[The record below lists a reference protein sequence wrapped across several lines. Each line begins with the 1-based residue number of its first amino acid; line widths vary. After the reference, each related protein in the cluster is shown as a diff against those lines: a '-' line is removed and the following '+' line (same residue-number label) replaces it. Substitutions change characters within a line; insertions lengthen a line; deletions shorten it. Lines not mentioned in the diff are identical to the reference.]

1 MSKPGRTAKNLPQF
15 LDNQLKSYAI
25 AAGATGVAL
34 LALAQPSG
42 AEVIYTPAHAPIP
55 SRYFPT
61 YLDINGD
68 GIPDFRFNN
77 FAESGSHDASDFL
90 YVDAL
95 TGGVITVSPGFASAL
110 PKGELIGPSG
120 QFVHG
125 TCFMAGTYLFAYF
138 GRYVHNYYGPWNDV
152 DNRFLGVSFSLDGET
167 HYGWIRMNV
176 NLGVVRD
183 VRAIVTGYAYE
194 SVANAPIR
202 AGQASGNAE
211 SDGNNA
217 DESVAL
223 PQSNAREVSLGML
236 AGGAIFHRHG
246 GVPPYDYCRD
256 QND

>member
-1 MSKPGRTAKNLPQF
+1 VKKPGRTAKRLPQF

-34 LALAQPSG
+34 LALAHPSA
-42 AEVIYTPAHAPIP
+42 AEVIYTPVHAPIP
-55 SRYFPT
+55 SRYFYS

-68 GIPDFRFNN
+68 GIPDFGFIN
-77 FAESGSHDASDFL
+77 FAGSFSHAASDFL
-90 YVDAL
+90 YVDPL

-110 PKGELIGPSG
+110 PKGQLIGSSG

-152 DNRFLGVSFSLDGET
+152 DNRFLGVSFSLDGEV

-176 NLGVVRD
+176 NLGIVRD

-202 AGQASGNAE
+202 AGQTSGSADSDSYDQPE
-211 SDGNNA
+211 SLIQPNSRRGA
-217 DESVAL
+217 
-223 PQSNAREVSLGML
+223 SLGML
-236 AGGAIFHRHG
+236 AGGAVFRRHG
-246 GVPPYDYCRD
+246 GVKPYDLCRAQHD
-256 QND
+256 